1 MGDRAFL
8 CGINDYHTIGD
19 LRGCVADVDQMRR
32 LLTDR
37 FGFDAASIRCVTDAA
52 ATKSAVS
59 DGWRWLMGDARPGD
73 RRVFHFSGHGSQ
85 VLDTDGDESDGV
97 DECLC
102 LYAMDWDDP
111 TTFVSDD
118 DLRRWT
124 AEIPDGVAVTFTL
137 DCCHS
142 GTGTRM
148 VLPPLS
154 KAARSD
160 TRSAAS
166 YEITDGGASSPRGGG
181 VDARAR
187 LARYAPPPPRVQV
200 RIDRARRG
208 TGGAADRGGGPRT
221 ASRSGGRMNHVL
233 WSGCRDDQTA
243 ADAFIDGSPTG
254 AFTHHFCRAVR
265 ERSAAA
271 DSRTVHGDLV
281 EGLRRGGFGQRP
293 QLEPEG
299 HAAPVFGPVASEPI
313 RKSDGGV
320 ASGAFAG
327 SGGAGAGGANSG
339 VAGTGSGGASSGGSG
354 AGSGGA
360 SSGESGAGSGSMTGV
375 DGPTLVALMRRQT
388 DALEAIREALPGVV
402 AGRAT
407 GGGSS
412 SNRSLVYV
420 HGITDHPAD
429 YSDPWWAAM
438 RPHLTPSLAE
448 RLEEHRYEVL
458 WSRHV
463 SGFRSVASAEASE
476 EPDDDERRRLEAEL
490 RAALAEREAVEVER
504 RWVEGRSAAASGGGP
519 GVPDPPRGV
528 GTRAWMGIPFVDGI
542 DDFVKY
548 LLVPRIRRAVQDE
561 FISVV
566 RPRIEAGDR
575 VDVISHSWGTVVAYE
590 ALHRMNQGSH
600 PSGGSASGGGA
611 SGGVGTWFTVGAA
624 LAISAI
630 ARRVRPDH
638 GGRPPAVEHWVNLDA
653 VGDPVGGP
661 LAAAGFGV
669 DDDHPRLPAVGC
681 GSSWIRAGCAHSS
694 YFRAANVRVN
704 RDIFAATLNVRSDT
718 PVRG

>member
-1 MGDRAFL
+1 MGDKAFL
-8 CGINDYHTIGD
+8 CGINDYSTIGD

-37 FGFDAASIRCVTDAA
+37 FGFDAASIRSVTDAA

-102 LYAMDWDDP
+102 LHAMDWDDP
-111 TTFVSDD
+111 ATFVSDD
-118 DLRRWT
+118 ELRRWT
-124 AEIPDGVAVTFTL
+124 ERIPDGVAVTFTL

-148 VLPPLS
+148 ILPPLS

-166 YEITDGGASSPRGGG
+166 YEITDGVASSPRGGG
-181 VDARAR
+181 VDPGIR

-208 TGGAADRGGGPRT
+208 ADGSGGSGGSGGTPGRGGGPRT
-221 ASRSGGRMNHVL
+221 ASRSGGTMNHVL

-265 ERSAAA
+265 EGSGTA
-271 DSRTVHGDLV
+271 DSRSVHEELID
-281 EGLRRGGFGQRP
+281 GLRRGGFGQRP

-299 HAAPVFGPVASEPI
+299 HAAPVFGPVAPGPTGE
-313 RKSDGGV
+313 SDGGGPG
-320 ASGAFAG
+320 ASTGSKFAG
-327 SGGAGAGGANSG
+327 SGSK
-339 VAGTGSGGASSGGSG
+339 
-354 AGSGGA
+354 
-360 SSGESGAGSGSMTGV
+360 SGSMTGV
-375 DGPTLVALMRRQT
+375 DETTLVALMRRQT

-402 AGRAT
+402 AGRQT

-412 SNRSLVYV
+412 TNRSLIYV
-420 HGITDHPAD
+420 HGITDHPAG

-438 RPHLTPSLAE
+438 RPHLTPSLAA
-448 RLEEHRYEVL
+448 RLEDHRYEVL

-463 SGFRSVASAEASE
+463 SGFRSVADVEGSE
-476 EPDDDERRRLEAEL
+476 GPDDGERRRLEAEL

-504 RWVEGRSAAASGGGP
+504 QWSEGRGVATFGGGP
-519 GVPDPPRGV
+519 DAADSPRGV

-561 FISVV
+561 FISVL

-575 VDVISHSWGTVVAYE
+575 VDVVSHSWGTVVAYE

-600 PSGGSASGGGA
+600 PSDGAGADGGA
-611 SGGVGTWFTVGAA
+611 SGRVGTWFTVGAA
-624 LAISAI
+624 LAVSPI

-638 GGRPPAVEHWVNLDA
+638 GGRPTLVDRWVNLDA

-661 LAAAGFGV
+661 LSPANFAV

-704 RDIFAATLNVRSDT
+704 RDIFAAALNVRSD
-718 PVRG
+718 PSPRG